1 MMYYKSRKYS
11 RKEGNMRVDLFDF
24 ELDKELIAKEP
35 ATPRDASKLLDL
47 TQENTIFDRH
57 FYDLP
62 DILQK
67 GDVLVFNNTKVIPAR
82 LYGKR
87 GEAEVEVTL
96 YHPENGLTWWAFIKN
111 SKRLHPEDVVTFYT
125 PEISAEDSLFKA
137 KVLEKHGEDGVL
149 LEFLCSADELAKML
163 ETYGLMP
170 LPPYI
175 KREKPVA
182 GIWNKYNDK
191 ENYQTVYAK
200 YEGAVAAPTAGLH
213 FTDNVLKKIEEK
225 GVTKVFLTLHVGA
238 GTFLPVKTDNT
249 EDHKMHAE
257 YGIITQEACD
267 IINQAKKEGRRIIAV
282 GTTSVRLLES
292 AADNNGMLHPFN
304 GETAIF
310 ITPGY
315 KFKVIDYII
324 TNFHLPKST
333 LFMLICAIA
342 GTERMKT
349 AYAHAIKEKYR
360 FYSYGDSSILKCV
373 NKI

>member
-1 MMYYKSRKYS
+1 
-11 RKEGNMRVDLFDF
+11 MRVDVFDF
-24 ELDKELIAKEP
+24 ELNKDLIAKEP
-35 ATPRDASKLLDL
+35 ISPRHNSKLLDL
-47 TQENTIFDRH
+47 SNDEGIDDKY
-57 FYDLP
+57 FYNLP
-62 DILQK
+62 DILQS

-96 YHPENGLTWWAFIKN
+96 YHPENGQTWWSFIKN
-111 SKRLHPEDVVTFYT
+111 SKRLKVDDVVSFYT
-125 PEISAEDSLFKA
+125 SGISADQSEFKA
-137 KVLEKHGEDGVL
+137 KVLEKRGEDGVL
-149 LEFLCSADELAKML
+149 LEFLCDVNDMSKML
-163 ETYGLMP
+163 EVYGMMP

-175 KREKPVA
+175 KREKPVD

-200 YEGAVAAPTAGLH
+200 KEGAVAAPTAGLH
-213 FTDNVLKKIEEK
+213 FTNEILQKLEEK
-225 GVTKVFLTLHVGA
+225 GVQKVFLTLHVGA
-238 GTFLPVKTDNT
+238 GTFLPVKVEDTD
-249 EDHKMHAE
+249 DHKMHAE
-257 YGIITQEACD
+257 YGIIDKEACD
-267 IINQAKKEGRRIIAV
+267 IINNAKKEGRRIIAV

-292 AADNNGMLHPFN
+292 ASDENGMLHPFN
-304 GETAIF
+304 DETSIF

-315 KFKVIDYII
+315 KFKVIDMII

-342 GTERMKT
+342 GTDRMKK
-349 AYAHAIKEKYR
+349 AYQHAIENKYR